1 MSSQNLKTV
10 TKNPAD
16 LLMSNKIELINER
29 MSMKIKLVLMMLL
42 CLLLVAFA
50 EDKTVLKDD
59 LASTESNISEQPTYP
74 GYEKVDMT
82 KVTPEGASGK
92 ADADGLYTPP
102 NAENLPK
109 WYVSICQCID
119 LLLPAQAMIMAK
131 DYNDAYTGAYLLSL
145 ASSQL
150 HSYVYNNMEGK
161 SADIV
166 WDAIST
172 IDRMYADTNAASYS
186 GKPLAKG
193 AEYREKIIK
202 IRNDFRNLINPSGK
216 KVQKFALPDTNG
228 QG

>member
-1 MSSQNLKTV
+1 MLKKT
-10 TKNPAD
+10 
-16 LLMSNKIELINER
+16 LMVLI
-29 MSMKIKLVLMMLL
+29 VLA
-42 CLLLVAFA
+42 CLAFA
-50 EDKTVLKDD
+50 EDKTLRDD
-59 LASTESNISEQPTYP
+59 LASTESNVTEETTYP

-82 KVTPEGASGK
+82 QVTPEGASGK
-92 ADADGLYTPP
+92 PDADGLYTPS
-102 NAENLPK
+102 NADKLPK

-150 HSYVYNNMEGK
+150 HGYVYNNMEGK

-202 IRNDFRNLINPSGK
+202 IRNDFRNLINPAGK
-216 KVQKFALPDTNG
+216 KVQQFALPDNSG